1 MELQRALEAQQL
13 SYLALALQ
21 GSTHLSFFS
30 RHLWSCSVPVAAL
43 ATVPQRAYSPH
54 WLVQASAHLQ
64 LPIDGRLKQGDDLL
78 GCNPSYPLWAPGPA
92 SSFCQLVPLGCLPSC
107 ILLPKAAIVC
117 FLPPLPYYL
126 GCLCLLGHPREP
138 RFNKKV

>member
-21 GSTHLSFFS
+21 GSTHFSFFS
-30 RHLWSCSVPVAAL
+30 WHLWSCSVPVAA
-43 ATVPQRAYSPH
+43 ATVPQRTYSPH

-92 SSFCQLVPLGCLPSC
+92 SSFRQLVPAGLPSKLHLVTKGSNSVFPA
-107 ILLPKAAIVC
+107 IPSLLSR
-117 FLPPLPYYL
+117 LSLS
-126 GCLCLLGHPREP
+126 PRTP
-138 RFNKKV
+138 